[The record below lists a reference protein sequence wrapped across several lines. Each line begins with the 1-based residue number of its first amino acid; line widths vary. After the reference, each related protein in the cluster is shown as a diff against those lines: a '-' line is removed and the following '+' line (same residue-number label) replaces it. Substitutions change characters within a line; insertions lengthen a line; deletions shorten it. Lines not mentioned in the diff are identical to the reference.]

1 MRCLDVEVWR
11 QAGNLL
17 DEVIEQVAVPFGV
30 KARVEHIRGVP
41 PVVNTDLETTM
52 LENAARAELGEDSIV
67 LVEQSMGGE
76 DFAWMLQ
83 EVPGS
88 MFRLGTRAP
97 GDPTYDLH
105 QGDYAPSEQAIG
117 IGVRVMAQPPCAPS
131 ALNWRRLRRLRTPSA
146 MRRAKEPLESL

>member
-1 MRCLDVEVWR
+1 
-11 QAGNLL
+11 
-17 DEVIEQVAVPFGV
+17 
-30 KARVEHIRGVP
+30 
-41 PVVNTDLETTM
+41 M
-52 LENAARAELGEDSIV
+52 LENAARAELGEDSNV

-88 MFRLGTRAP
+88 MFRLGTRAL

-117 IGVRVMAQPPCAPS
+117 IGVRVMAAT
-131 ALNWRRLRRLRTPSA
+131 AL
-146 MRRAKEPLESL
+146 RAVRFELAKAAKAANPIRDEAR

>member
-1 MRCLDVEVWR
+1 M
-11 QAGNLL
+11 
-17 DEVIEQVAVPFGV
+17 
-30 KARVEHIRGVP
+30 KARL
-41 PVVNTDLETTM
+41 TDLETTM

-117 IGVRVMAQPPCAPS
+117 IGVRVMAAT
-131 ALNWRRLRRLRTPSA
+131 ALRAVRLSWRRRRRLQTPFA
-146 MRRAKEPLESL
+146 MRHAKELFESLFCSLEGATL

>member
-1 MRCLDVEVWR
+1 M
-11 QAGNLL
+11 
-17 DEVIEQVAVPFGV
+17 
-30 KARVEHIRGVP
+30 
-41 PVVNTDLETTM
+41 
-52 LENAARAELGEDSIV
+52 

-88 MFRLGTRAP
+88 MFRLGTPCP

-117 IGVRVMAQPPCAPS
+117 HWCASHGGNRP
-131 ALNWRRLRRLRTPSA
+131 ARR
-146 MRRAKEPLESL
+146 PL